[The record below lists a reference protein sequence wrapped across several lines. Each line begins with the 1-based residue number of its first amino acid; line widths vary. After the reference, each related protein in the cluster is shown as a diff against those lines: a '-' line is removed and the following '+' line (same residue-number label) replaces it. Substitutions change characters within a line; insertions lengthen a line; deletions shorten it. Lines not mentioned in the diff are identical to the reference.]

1 MVAAASITT
10 MLFYNQVLGVSAAL
24 CGTAFFIAS
33 VVDGISDPLVG
44 GLSDSVQT
52 RWGRRHPFMLGA
64 AFPLG
69 LCFYLMYQPPDGL
82 SEQGL
87 FWWFTLTMVGM
98 RIAKTFYAVP
108 HAALGAELTEA
119 GAADVIDA
127 LRRAFADAE
136 VEVVSGGQAHYDYI
150 ISLE

>member
-1 MVAAASITT
+1 MVSAASITT

-52 RWGRRHPFMLGA
+52 RWGRRHPLMFGA

-87 FWWFTLTMVGM
+87 FWWFTLTMVGV

-108 HAALGAELTEA
+108 HAALGAELT
-119 GAADVIDA
+119 DN
-127 LRRAFADAE
+127 
-136 VEVVSGGQAHYDYI
+136 
-150 ISLE
+150 